1 MKKKINIFFHHIRE
15 IKRNKILKYKLRF
28 VVFSFIFLGIL
39 LTSIFAGIK
48 SFSRYHS
55 QANLSLDIQTAMF
68 IVEPGEMSYNI
79 DLEKIL
85 PSDEPYI
92 YTFSISNFNEE
103 KTTDVDLEY
112 VIDIQTTTNLPL
124 NYRLYVDSYNL
135 NDNDIIA
142 TRELKQDEDNS
153 WYNYF
158 VVNQKKEFT
167 YQRNETNIY
176 YLVIEFPTNYKSVLE
191 YSNAIENIQIII
203 KSKQII

>member
-1 MKKKINIFFHHIRE
+1 
-15 IKRNKILKYKLRF
+15 
-28 VVFSFIFLGIL
+28 
-39 LTSIFAGIK
+39 
-48 SFSRYHS
+48 
-55 QANLSLDIQTAMF
+55 
-68 IVEPGEMSYNI
+68 
-79 DLEKIL
+79 
-85 PSDEPYI
+85 
-92 YTFSISNFNEE
+92 
-103 KTTDVDLEY
+103 